1 MAFKKN
7 SSPKL
12 VTAKAPANPGT
23 PKPDANAE
31 DFQRISDGRRI
42 KDADSART
50 IYNRLVQDN
59 ALRSATFAQVRNQ
72 IEGGRPFDP
81 KEKEENGE
89 AWACNVNFGD
99 SQASLN
105 RVLQPF
111 WKMVNDVPH
120 RAAFT
125 IDSSAPQVDQW
136 QASYAEAFDEFH
148 DDWAADYYQQFMQTV
163 ANYTKFGP
171 GLVQWPNPNTPR
183 YKAINPTRALFP
195 KNAKMSPEEWELVC
209 LVRDMPMT
217 ELYAYIRDKKTTERS
232 VAAGW
237 NENAIKAT
245 IVQAAGGGPPYDWR
259 DYTRISDQLV
269 NNDIMITTPFQPQ
282 TVAWLY
288 VKQFDGTV
296 GCYVF
301 TPFGA
306 ATDFLYSDENCSDTF
321 RQLIAG
327 MWYDTGTDGMVHS
340 IKGFGIKN
348 FFFSSL
354 INRMKSRM
362 ADSATFS
369 LGINFQYA
377 DNNTPDETPPVENYG
392 AYSVFPTGLT
402 QLSVYPQL
410 KAASDVMSILEN
422 NAAENNSLYRQNN
435 EQIAESDTA
444 TQANILSQM
453 QSQTAESSASI
464 FLAQLGENFYTEQ
477 IRRLRTKGNTDP
489 DAKAF
494 VQRLKDKGVPDIA
507 IFDLP
512 LRVKTGANAGMWN
525 PAARAQ
531 AFQEG
536 LALASMPGVNTRWFL
551 ENFIAYKYGA
561 NAVDKALLPEGAE
574 SEPIQRRQAK
584 MENVDFGQA
593 APLDAAPSDAH
604 VEHIEEHLK
613 PAAGIASAF
622 HKNGNI
628 PNDQAVALAT
638 TVEHTGQHMAFLQR
652 DDTKKKEFQA
662 LLPQFRLIQS
672 VTKGIL
678 AKMQKDQ
685 QQGGGGQPAQGGGG
699 APQGGGGGASARE
712 SISISYKDAPSSIQ
726 RQMEAAAGFQP
737 ATDAPQIM
745 NGAQ

>member
-1 MAFKKN
+1 MAYKKN
-7 SSPKL
+7 STPKT
-12 VTAKAPANPGT
+12 VSVKPPANPGT
-23 PKPDANAE
+23 PKDEKAQ
-31 DFQRISDGRRI
+31 DFERVS
-42 KDADSART
+42 SARRVADAAAARS

-59 ALRSATFAQVRNQ
+59 TLRSATFASVRNQ
-72 IEGGRPFDP
+72 LEGGRPFDP
-81 KEKEENGE
+81 AEKEENGE
-89 AWACNVNFGD
+89 SWACNVNFGD
-99 SQASLN
+99 AQASLN

-125 IDSSAPQVDQW
+125 IDSTAPQVDQW

-171 GLVQWPNPNTPR
+171 GLVQWPDPKTPR

-195 KNAKMSPEEWELVC
+195 KNCKMSPEEWEMVC

-237 NENAIKAT
+237 NENAIKST
-245 IVQAAGGGPPYDWR
+245 IVMAAGGGPPYDWR

-288 VKQFDGTV
+288 VKQFDGTI

-301 TPFGA
+301 TPFGGSD
-306 ATDFLYSDENCSDTF
+306 DFLYSDEKCSDSF
-321 RQLIAG
+321 RKLIAG
-327 MWYDTGTDGMVHS
+327 MWYDTGVDGMVHS

-362 ADSATFS
+362 CDSATFS
-369 LGINFQYA
+369 LGVNFQYQ
-377 DNNTPDETPPVENYG
+377 DNNQPDETPPVENYG
-392 AYSVFPTGLT
+392 AYSVFPSGLV
-402 QLSVYPQL
+402 QLPIYPQL
-410 KAASDVMSILEN
+410 KAASDVMGILEN
-422 NAAENNSLYRQNN
+422 NAAENNSLYRQ
-435 EQIAESDTA
+435 ESSQIENSDTA
-444 TQANILSQM
+444 TQANILANM
-453 QSQTAESSASI
+453 QGQTAESSAAI

-477 IRRLRTKGNTDP
+477 IRRLRMKGSSDP
-489 DAKAF
+489 DAKKF
-494 VQRLKDKGVPDIA
+494 QERLKARGVPDAA
-507 IFDLP
+507 IYDID

-525 PAARAQ
+525 PAVRAQ

-551 ENFIAYKYGA
+551 QNFIAYKYGA

-584 MENVDFGQA
+584 MENVDFGQGV
-593 APLDAAPSDAH
+593 PLDAAPSDAH
-604 VEHIEEHLK
+604 FEHLQEHLK
-613 PAAGIASAF
+613 PAAGIAAQF
-622 HKNGNI
+622 KQKGNLPPEQI
-628 PNDQAVALAT
+628 ASLVITL
-638 TVEHTGQHMAFLQR
+638 EHAGQHMTFLQR
-652 DDTKKKEFQA
+652 DDTKKQEFQSIR
-662 LLPQFRLIQS
+662 PQFSLIQS
-672 VTKGIL
+672 VAKGVL
-678 AKMQKDQ
+678 AKMKQNP
-685 QQGGGGQPAQGGGG
+685 QQGGGQPDQSGGG
-699 APQGGGGGASARE
+699 APQGGGGSPAKE
-712 SISISYKDAPSSIQ
+712 SISINYKDAPPSIK

-737 ATDAPQIM
+737 AQDDHPM
-745 NGAQ
+745 LNGAG